1 MTPGTSHK
9 YTLVC
14 KHKLYYYKNMKKD
27 DKPSECCHDKMIFKN
42 HHHSH
47 GGSNAIY
54 GLGVVGAL
62 FYFLQG
68 ASNLEMVIIGI
79 GKAIFWPAILM
90 FKLLTYLKM

>member
-1 MTPGTSHK
+1 
-9 YTLVC
+9 
-14 KHKLYYYKNMKKD
+14 MKKEE
-27 DKPSECCHDKMIFKN
+27 KLAECCNQVFSKGRHDRC
-42 HHHSH
+42 

-68 ASNLEMVIIGI
+68 ASGFTAIVVGI

-90 FKLLTYLKM
+90 FKLLSYLQM